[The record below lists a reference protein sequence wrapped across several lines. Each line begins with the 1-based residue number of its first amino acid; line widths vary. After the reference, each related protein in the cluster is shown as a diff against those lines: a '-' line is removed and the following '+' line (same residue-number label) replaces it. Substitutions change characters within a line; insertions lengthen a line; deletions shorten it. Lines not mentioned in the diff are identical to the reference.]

1 MRAVVVKCEERIFDI
16 VVEKTSGSLRLR
28 FLVGCWAE
36 RRRSERLSS
45 ESEPSSEFVALAEE
59 EEDKG
64 HSSSASESDASEA
77 FSRST
82 PPALVVDSLSDDDG
96 DDAALGLA
104 GLRFSA
110 GTLFFLASAVALIL
124 RFLVKCDG
132 IAFACFVGWLV
143 CSVRLLVRN

>member
-45 ESEPSSEFVALAEE
+45 ESEPSSEFVALAEG

-64 HSSSASESDASEA
+64 YSSASESVTSEA
-77 FSRST
+77 SFRST

-96 DDAALGLA
+96 DDDALGLA

-124 RFLVKCDG
+124 RFLVKRDG

-143 CSVRLLVRN
+143 ALFC